1 MVKYLSIGLGGFF
14 GAIARVLLKSVVI
27 VADIGQFP
35 LNTFLINIAGSFLL
49 SFILT
54 VAFEGWRMN
63 ADLRMG
69 LTTGLLGAFTTFST
83 FCKESVG
90 LMRSGAL
97 PVALLYMAG
106 SVAAGLFAAYLG
118 VVLAREMG
126 TRLAGKETEN
136 DGGEGI

>member
-27 VADIGQFP
+27 VADSGQFP

>member
-1 MVKYLSIGLGGFF
+1 MIKVLSIGLGGFF

-27 VADIGQFP
+27 VAGSGWFP
-35 LNTFLINIAGSFLL
+35 VNTFLINIAGSFLL
-49 SFILT
+49 SFLLT

-83 FCKESVG
+83 FCKESVE
-90 LMRSGAL
+90 LLRAGAL

-106 SVAAGLFAAYLG
+106 SIAAGL
-118 VVLAREMG
+118 
-126 TRLAGKETEN
+126 LAGLSRR
-136 DGGEGI
+136 DPGA